1 MAKMTEEQLA
11 YFREKNRKWREANR
25 EKARE
30 ASKRWHAKHREENRE
45 RVKEVTAKYRQGQA
59 ARYQFKMLCNRA
71 TKQGRAF
78 DLTEDF
84 LSELLE
90 PMVCSATGLPLS
102 YDWQGNGR
110 TNPWAPS
117 VDRIDSAGGYTMD
130 NVRLVC
136 WAYNT
141 AKSDWDDEVILALAA
156 AIMERANADSQ

>member
-1 MAKMTEEQLA
+1 MGKMTEEQLA

-30 ASKRWHAKHREENRE
+30 ASKRWHARHREENKA

-59 ARYQFKMLCNRA
+59 ARYQFKLLSNRA
-71 TKQGRAF
+71 SKQGRAF
-78 DLTEDF
+78 DLTEEF
-84 LSELLE
+84 LAELLA
-90 PMVCSATGLPLS
+90 PMECAVTGLPLS
-102 YDWQGNGR
+102 YDYEGNGR

-136 WAYNT
+136 WAYNM
-141 AKSDWDDEVILALAA
+141 AKNDWEEDVVLVMAA
-156 AIMERANADSQ
+156 ALMEKANAHC

>member
-90 PMVCSATGLPLS
+90 PMVCSATGPPLS